1 MVGYIQSALRAWRVG
16 TQEIAV
22 LLLLKTKIPRLAY
35 GSLGMTN
42 QMAVKK
48 KTS

>member
-16 TQEIAV
+16 THEIAM
-22 LLLLKTKIPRLAY
+22 LLLFQTKIPRLAC

-42 QMAVKK
+42 QWQ
-48 KTS
+48 